1 MPKTIRLVIN
11 MVFTFVLFLLLI
23 GKLVNTLS
31 HWTELVEG
39 WGLNDQTPTGWTLFF
54 VFGIYPAILLTG
66 LSLWLRGVPSIVFSA
81 LGLVG
86 SVALYFF
93 ESIFAALYK
102 AFEVNKYMGFD
113 PYISMFTY
121 MTAFFTLAVT
131 IADFILAKKK
141 KAY

>member
-31 HWTELVEG
+31 HWTGLVEG
-39 WGLNDQTPTGWTLFF
+39 WGLNEQPPTGWTLFF

-66 LSLWLRGVPSIVFSA
+66 LSLWLRGVLPIVFSA
-81 LGLVG
+81 LGFVG
-86 SVALYFF
+86 SVVLYFF
-93 ESIFAALYK
+93 ESIFAAFYK
-102 AFEVNKYMGFD
+102 VFEVDTYMGFD

-121 MTAFFTLAVT
+121 LVAFFALAVT
-131 IADFILAKKK
+131 IAEFILSKKK
-141 KAY
+141 KSY